1 MEDSN
6 KCEGV
11 GKLKNPHLQIGYK
24 TVLYRKIP
32 NVSPGLI
39 EVRKYI
45 LGGLYSGGLIFGRH
59 FVLMSEYQDLKNHCF
74 T

>member
-45 LGGLYSGGLIFGRH
+45 FGGLYSGGAYIRGAYIRRAFCVSVR
-59 FVLMSEYQDLKNHCF
+59 VSRP
-74 T
+74 